1 MVGRIVRV
9 FVKEG
14 DIVREGDS
22 VVLISAMKMVSQVQI
37 ANAILLTVSAA
48 DYRVGDQ
55 SERTIERTYF
65 AGCGAAG

>member
-37 ANAILLTVSAA
+37 AN
-48 DYRVGDQ
+48 
-55 SERTIERTYF
+55 TIY
-65 AGCGAAG
+65 